1 MAESVLAAVP
11 PPAADRCGS
20 SGAAAGEQQSVSGA
34 EPAVVC
40 VTEVDHQAGSSPTA
54 AAASTGASWLCTSL
68 HSVEGW
74 GLVACEVLE
83 EFEDVCGDLE

>member
-1 MAESVLAAVP
+1 MAEVVLAAVP
-11 PPAADRCGS
+11 PPAAAAGRCGS
-20 SGAAAGEQQSVSGA
+20 SGAAGEQHSVSGA
-34 EPAVVC
+34 QQAVVC
-40 VTEVDHQAGSSPTA
+40 VTEADLGSSPTA

-83 EFEDVCGDLE
+83 EFEDACGELE